1 MADVA
6 VPTSE
11 IDLPSLLTR
20 HDNSQSTMGQ
30 APETWVLPDFNIPIL
45 SSMIKLTFPLLTYI
59 GWDYNFHFYSTEYQL
74 NLSILRTARSWLFAV
89 TFMFSIFY
97 SKKKLSSPV
106 FIGVV
111 IMRLRVFIMRVHIKA
126 CVRVLKCSMKIYN
139 PQTSHIIF
147 EQNTGTRNSQILQIK
162 IYFVW
167 GSKKP
172 KILTVNQFNIQ
183 FYFPTL
189 YNSKLVEIGH
199 GENFPKKVSKFYQ
212 NNPTLKMPL
221 NMEII
226 YI

>member
-89 TFMFSIFY
+89 TFMFSFFY

-126 CVRVLKCSMKIYN
+126 CVRVLKCSKKIYN

-189 YNSKLVEIGH
+189 YNSKFIW
-199 GENFPKKVSKFYQ
+199 NWSWWKFS
-212 NNPTLKMPL
+212 
-221 NMEII
+221 
-226 YI
+226 

>member
-11 IDLPSLLTR
+11 INLPSLLTR

-59 GWDYNFHFYSTEYQL
+59 GTEYQL

-89 TFMFSIFY
+89 IFLFSIFY
-97 SKKKLSSPV
+97 SEKKLSSPV

-162 IYFVW
+162 
-167 GSKKP
+167 
-172 KILTVNQFNIQ
+172 NI
-183 FYFPTL
+183 FC
-189 YNSKLVEIGH
+189 
-199 GENFPKKVSKFYQ
+199 
-212 NNPTLKMPL
+212 
-221 NMEII
+221 
-226 YI
+226 

>member
-30 APETWVLPDFNIPIL
+30 APETWVVPDFNIPIL

-89 TFMFSIFY
+89 TFMFSFFY

-126 CVRVLKCSMKIYN
+126 CVRVLKCGMKIYN
-139 PQTSHIIF
+139 PQTFHIIF
-147 EQNTGTRNSQILQIK
+147 EQNTGTHNSQILQIK
-162 IYFVW
+162 IIFCMRFQ
-167 GSKKP
+167 K
-172 KILTVNQFNIQ
+172 T
-183 FYFPTL
+183 
-189 YNSKLVEIGH
+189 
-199 GENFPKKVSKFYQ
+199 
-212 NNPTLKMPL
+212 
-221 NMEII
+221 
-226 YI
+226 

>member
-11 IDLPSLLTR
+11 INLPSLLTR

-30 APETWVLPDFNIPIL
+30 APETWVVPDFNIPIL
-45 SSMIKLTFPLLTYI
+45 SSMIKLTFPLLAYI

-162 IYFVW
+162 
-167 GSKKP
+167 
-172 KILTVNQFNIQ
+172 NI
-183 FYFPTL
+183 FCM
-189 YNSKLVEIGH
+189 
-199 GENFPKKVSKFYQ
+199 FPKNLKFWQLISSISNFIFLPYIIIQ
-212 NNPTLKMPL
+212 N
-221 NMEII
+221 
-226 YI
+226 

>member
-89 TFMFSIFY
+89 TFMFSFFY
-97 SKKKLSSPV
+97 SKKKLWSPV

-126 CVRVLKCSMKIYN
+126 CVRVLKWSKKIYN

-147 EQNTGTRNSQILQIK
+147 EHAKYRYTEFSDTSNQKYILYEVPKNLKFWQLISSISNFIFLPYIIIQN
-162 IYFVW
+162 
-167 GSKKP
+167 
-172 KILTVNQFNIQ
+172 
-183 FYFPTL
+183 
-189 YNSKLVEIGH
+189 
-199 GENFPKKVSKFYQ
+199 
-212 NNPTLKMPL
+212 
-221 NMEII
+221 
-226 YI
+226 

>member
-11 IDLPSLLTR
+11 INLPSLLTR

-30 APETWVLPDFNIPIL
+30 APETWVVPDFNIPIL

-162 IYFVW
+162 
-167 GSKKP
+167 
-172 KILTVNQFNIQ
+172 NI
-183 FYFPTL
+183 FCM
-189 YNSKLVEIGH
+189 
-199 GENFPKKVSKFYQ
+199 FPKNLKFWQLISSISNFIFLPYIIIQ
-212 NNPTLKMPL
+212 N
-221 NMEII
+221 
-226 YI
+226 

>member
-11 IDLPSLLTR
+11 INLPSLLTR

-126 CVRVLKCSMKIYN
+126 CIRVLKCSMKIYN
-139 PQTSHIIF
+139 LQTSHIIF
-147 EQNTGTRNSQILQIK
+147 EQNTGTCISQILQIK
-162 IYFVW
+162 
-167 GSKKP
+167 
-172 KILTVNQFNIQ
+172 NIFCMRLQ
-183 FYFPTL
+183 KT
-189 YNSKLVEIGH
+189 
-199 GENFPKKVSKFYQ
+199 
-212 NNPTLKMPL
+212 
-221 NMEII
+221 
-226 YI
+226 

>member
-11 IDLPSLLTR
+11 INLPSLLTR

-30 APETWVLPDFNIPIL
+30 APETWVVPDFNIPIL

-139 PQTSHIIF
+139 PQTPHIIF
-147 EQNTGTRNSQILQIK
+147 EQNTGTAILRYFKSK

-172 KILTVNQFNIQ
+172 KILTFNRFNIQ

>member
-20 HDNSQSTMGQ
+20 HDNCQSTMGQ

-147 EQNTGTRNSQILQIK
+147 EQNTGTCNSQILQIK
-162 IYFVW
+162 NIFCMRFQKTSNFDSLSVQY
-167 GSKKP
+167 P
-172 KILTVNQFNIQ
+172 ILFS
-183 FYFPTL
+183 YP
-189 YNSKLVEIGH
+189 
-199 GENFPKKVSKFYQ
+199 
-212 NNPTLKMPL
+212 
-221 NMEII
+221 
-226 YI
+226 

>member
-11 IDLPSLLTR
+11 INLPSLLTR

-30 APETWVLPDFNIPIL
+30 APETWVVPDFNIPIL

-59 GWDYNFHFYSTEYQL
+59 GWDCNFHFYSTEYQL

-126 CVRVLKCSMKIYN
+126 CVRVLKCSKKIYN
-139 PQTSHIIF
+139 PQTSRIIF
-147 EQNTGTRNSQILQIK
+147 EHAKYRYTQFSDTSNQKYILYEVPKNLKFWHLISSISNFIFLPYIIQN
-162 IYFVW
+162 
-167 GSKKP
+167 
-172 KILTVNQFNIQ
+172 
-183 FYFPTL
+183 
-189 YNSKLVEIGH
+189 
-199 GENFPKKVSKFYQ
+199 
-212 NNPTLKMPL
+212 
-221 NMEII
+221 
-226 YI
+226 